1 MPDTR
6 SLVAFNPNLR
16 RLKPSGRLAP
26 GQAILIPSPSVASAA
41 VDVPDPSIEKYAGG
55 SKRLKVHTVRR
66 GETVRTISRRYDTT
80 PERIMKLNGMKRA
93 VIFPGQ
99 SIVVSS
105 SGGRTTTSRAG
116 TPTRTA
122 RRSR

>member
-1 MPDTR
+1 
-6 SLVAFNPNLR
+6 
-16 RLKPSGRLAP
+16 
-26 GQAILIPSPSVASAA
+26 
-41 VDVPDPSIEKYAGG
+41 
-55 SKRLKVHTVRR
+55 LKVHTVRR

-105 SGGRTTTSRAG
+105 SGGRTTTSRAAK
-116 TPTRTA
+116 PSRMA
-122 RRSR
+122 RRAR